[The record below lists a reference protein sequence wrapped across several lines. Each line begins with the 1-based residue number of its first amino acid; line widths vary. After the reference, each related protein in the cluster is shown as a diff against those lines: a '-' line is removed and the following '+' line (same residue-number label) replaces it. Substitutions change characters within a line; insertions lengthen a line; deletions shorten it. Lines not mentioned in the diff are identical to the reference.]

1 MNKKNIAILGS
12 TGSIGENALRVVDS
26 ALNEFNVV
34 VLSANGI
41 KLTRLKEQ
49 CEFYKPKYLL
59 LENHNAISEMQS
71 EFSDITILHTS
82 EGHDII
88 ASETELDVVV
98 VGTVGIAG
106 LKSAFALA
114 KATKIMAIANKE
126 AILYGGDIMLQHLEK
141 HNCKLIPVDSEHNSL
156 YQLLRGVEISDVTK
170 LIITASGGSFR
181 DYSGDLSKVT
191 VAQAL
196 SHPKWQMGHKNTIDS
211 ANLINKGIE
220 LIEAVILFKMEPKKI
235 QAIIHPQVIIH
246 AMIEMADN
254 SVFAFL
260 SNPDMSLHL
269 ANAMRDNNKK
279 IETTPPIDFLK
290 LGSLEFCEIDNK
302 RFPGVKIAINAVE
315 TSRSHVVAF
324 NSADEILVKAFIDE
338 KIGFTQIT
346 DILEDILNKITP
358 QKLESI
364 EDIIDFDTEI
374 KSITNNIITANA

>member
-88 ASETELDVVV
+88 ANETEFDVVV

-181 DYSGDLSKVT
+181 NYSGDLSKVT

-290 LGSLEFCEIDNK
+290 LGSLEFYEIDNK

-346 DILEDILNKITP
+346 DILDDILNKITP

-374 KSITNNIITANA
+374 KSITNKIIATNA

>member
-71 EFSDITILHTS
+71 EFNDITILHTS

-88 ASETELDVVV
+88 ANETELDVVV

-290 LGSLEFCEIDNK
+290 LGSLEFYEIDNK
-302 RFPGVKIAINAVE
+302 RFPGIKIAINAVE

-346 DILEDILNKITP
+346 DILDDILNKITP
-358 QKLESI
+358 QKLQSI

-374 KSITNNIITANA
+374 KSITNKIIATNA

>member
-88 ASETELDVVV
+88 ANETELDVVV

-106 LKSAFALA
+106 LKSVFALA

-181 DYSGDLSKVT
+181 NYSGDLSKVT

-290 LGSLEFCEIDNK
+290 LGSLEFYEIDNK
-302 RFPGVKIAINAVE
+302 RFPGIKIAINAVE

-338 KIGFTQIT
+338 KISFTQIT
-346 DILEDILNKITP
+346 DILDDILNKITP

-374 KSITNNIITANA
+374 KSITNKIIATNA

>member
-88 ASETELDVVV
+88 ANETEFDVVV

-181 DYSGDLSKVT
+181 NYSGDLSKVT

-338 KIGFTQIT
+338 KISFTQIT
-346 DILEDILNKITP
+346 DILDDILNKITP

-364 EDIIDFDTEI
+364 DDIIDFDTEI
-374 KSITNNIITANA
+374 KSITNKIIATNA

>member
-12 TGSIGENALRVVDS
+12 TGSIGENALRVIDG

-71 EFSDITILHTS
+71 EFSDIIILHTS

-88 ASETELDVVV
+88 ANETELDVVV

-302 RFPGVKIAINAVE
+302 RFPGVKIAINTVE

-338 KIGFTQIT
+338 KISFTQIT
-346 DILEDILNKITP
+346 DILDDILNKITP

-374 KSITNNIITANA
+374 KSITNKIIATNA

>member
-71 EFSDITILHTS
+71 EFNDITILHTS

-88 ASETELDVVV
+88 ANETELDVVV

-346 DILEDILNKITP
+346 DILDDILNKITP
-358 QKLESI
+358 QKLQSI

-374 KSITNNIITANA
+374 KSITNKIIATNA